1 VHWLMMHFTLQG
13 GTLELNGK
21 TPLQLGV
28 TCWRTLV
35 TYVPQTRVHP
45 PGTPA
50 EFYFSVQVLTN
61 RALAGRYGDR
71 TSLHMCHLGNLHR
84 AESQVIVHAAIQG
97 AAGAAQ
103 GRPASSHPPP
113 GPRAVGAQPAVDA
126 ALGLQPVEY
135 MQSLSV

>member
-13 GTLELNGK
+13 GSLELNGK

-50 EFYFSVQVLTN
+50 EFYFSVQVLMN
-61 RALAGRYGDR
+61 RDPQL
-71 TSLHMCHLGNLHR
+71 
-84 AESQVIVHAAIQG
+84 EQG
-97 AAGAAQ
+97 T
-103 GRPASSHPPP
+103 
-113 GPRAVGAQPAVDA
+113 
-126 ALGLQPVEY
+126 GL
-135 MQSLSV
+135 